1 MGSKSIFLKI
11 AVVIVA
17 AFILQIILITA
28 DHHGNESPGTVAVE
42 FSKAYFKLNKGM
54 GKLLCSDIAEDGESE
69 VVDDYLNRVAD
80 QARSEGFDVSWMKM
94 ALLHIEAETQML
106 DDNVAEVRINCKRRR
121 AVNPVFALVAKIFD
135 LGETYK
141 VEETLTLVKED
152 DLWKVCGEPFALIE
166 G

>member
-1 MGSKSIFLKI
+1 MGSKSIFPKI

-17 AFILQIILITA
+17 AFILQIVLITV
-28 DHHGNESPGTVAVE
+28 DHHESPGQVAVE

-54 GKLLCSDIAEDGESE
+54 GKLLCSDIAKDGESE
-69 VVDDYLNRVAD
+69 VVDDYLYRVAD

-94 ALLHIEAETQML
+94 ALLHIETETQML
-106 DDNVAEVRINCKRRR
+106 DDKVAEVRIICKRRR
-121 AVNPVFALVAKIFD
+121 AVNPVYALVAKIFS

-141 VEETLTLVKED
+141 VEETLNLVKED
-152 DLWKVCGEPFALIE
+152 DRWKVCGEPFSLIE